1 MSANALDRPS
11 VEPEQL
17 GFPPY
22 FEKVALFIDLGNLYF
37 AARKL
42 NIRVDYKRMVAVLT
56 KGRRLLRSFAYAG
69 VDPHSPESHGY
80 LTWMK
85 RHGFRVVTKELRRFS
100 DGTVKA
106 NLDVELAIDML
117 MIAPHIDT
125 AVLVSGDGD
134 FVRLVE
140 AVQFKGV
147 RVEVVGLA
155 EMTAM
160 ALIDVADTFTE
171 LSELAPTIQMTLP
184 PNGGREAT
192 TAESGLS
199 APSSPAES
207 PSLTALGARD
217 GGDGASQERYPGSR
231 GYPRTN
237 DEEK

>member
-1 MSANALDRPS
+1 MSANQLERPP
-11 VEPEQL
+11 VDAEQL

-42 NIRVDYKRMVAVLT
+42 NIRVDYTRMVEVLT
-56 KGRRLLRSFAYAG
+56 KRRRLLRSFAYAG
-69 VDPHSPESHGY
+69 VDPQSPESQGY

-85 RHGFRVVTKELRRFS
+85 RHGFRVVTKHLRRFP

-171 LSELAPTIQMTLP
+171 LSELVPIIQMALP
-184 PNGGREAT
+184 PNGSRETASESNGT
-192 TAESGLS
+192 TPVSASASSSFDDYGAQDQTSGG
-199 APSSPAES
+199 
-207 PSLTALGARD
+207 TAGARD
-217 GGDGASQERYPGSR
+217 NQS
-231 GYPRTN
+231 YPRTSL
-237 DEEK
+237 EGK

>member
-1 MSANALDRPS
+1 MKANDLDRPP
-11 VEPEQL
+11 VEAEQL

-42 NIRVDYKRMVAVLT
+42 SIRVDYTRMVEVLT

-69 VDPHSPESHGY
+69 VDPQNPESQGY

-85 RHGFRVVTKELRRFS
+85 RHGFRVVTKHLRRFP

-171 LSELAPTIQMTLP
+171 LSELVPVIQMALP
-184 PNGGREAT
+184 PNGTRAASAE
-192 TAESGLS
+192 TAAA
-199 APSSPAES
+199 APLPHEDSNSFVAYDTPADAPDAASDRKSS
-207 PSLTALGARD
+207 
-217 GGDGASQERYPGSR
+217 QYYSR
-231 GYPRTN
+231 PNYEG
-237 DEEK
+237 K

>member
-1 MSANALDRPS
+1 MNVNHLDRPS
-11 VEPEQL
+11 VDTEQL

-22 FEKVALFIDLGNLYF
+22 FEKVALFLDLGNLYF

-42 NIRVDYKRMVAVLT
+42 SIRVDYTRMVEVLT

-69 VDPHSPESHGY
+69 VDPQNPESQGY

-85 RHGFRVVTKELRRFS
+85 RHGFRVVTKHLRRFP

-117 MIAPHIDT
+117 MIAPHIET

-171 LSELAPTIQMTLP
+171 LSDLVPVIQMATP
-184 PNGGREAT
+184 PNGTRT
-192 TAESGLS
+192 SGS
-199 APSSPAES
+199 ENTAPSPLAHDDSNS
-207 PSLTALGARD
+207 YVTCDTPSETSEAVSDLK
-217 GGDGASQERYPGSR
+217 GGQY
-231 GYPRTN
+231 YPRPHY
-237 DEEK
+237 EGK

>member
-1 MSANALDRPS
+1 MSANDLDRPA
-11 VEPEQL
+11 VDADQL

-42 NIRVDYKRMVAVLT
+42 GIRVDYTRMVEALT

-69 VDPHSPESHGY
+69 VDPQNPESQGY

-85 RHGFRVVTKELRRFS
+85 RHGFRVVTKHLRRFP

-171 LSELAPTIQMTLP
+171 LSELVPAIQMALP
-184 PNGGREAT
+184 PNGTRAT
-192 TAESGLS
+192 GSDTATATPMSHDS
-199 APSSPAES
+199 PNSFAAYDTPAEA
-207 PSLTALGARD
+207 PETAPD
-217 GGDGASQERYPGSR
+217 QKSSQY
-231 GYPRTN
+231 YPRTSF
-237 DEEK
+237 EGE

>member
-1 MSANALDRPS
+1 MSADQLDRPP
-11 VEPEQL
+11 VEAEQL

-42 NIRVDYKRMVAVLT
+42 NIRVDYTRMVEVLT

-69 VDPHSPESHGY
+69 VDPQSPESQGY

-85 RHGFRVVTKELRRFS
+85 RHGFRVVTKHLRRFP

-171 LSELAPTIQMTLP
+171 LSELVPTIQMTLP
-184 PNGGREAT
+184 PNG
-192 TAESGLS
+192 
-199 APSSPAES
+199 
-207 PSLTALGARD
+207 ARD
-217 GGDGASQERYPGSR
+217 TAAASNGPSPLPTPAPASFDAYDTQDQATGATADAR
-231 GYPRTN
+231 GNRDYPRTSL
-237 DEEK
+237 EGK

>member
-1 MSANALDRPS
+1 MSADQLDRPP
-11 VEPEQL
+11 VEAEQL

-42 NIRVDYKRMVAVLT
+42 NIRVDYTRMVEVLT

-69 VDPHSPESHGY
+69 VDPQSPESQGY

-85 RHGFRVVTKELRRFS
+85 RHGFRVVTKHLRRFP

-117 MIAPHIDT
+117 MIAQHIDT

-171 LSELAPTIQMTLP
+171 LSELVPTIQMALP
-184 PNGGREAT
+184 PNGARETAAASSVPSPLPNPTPASFDAYDTQDQAT
-192 TAESGLS
+192 
-199 APSSPAES
+199 
-207 PSLTALGARD
+207 GAAADARGNRD
-217 GGDGASQERYPGSR
+217 
-231 GYPRTN
+231 YPRTSL
-237 DEEK
+237 EGK

>member
-1 MSANALDRPS
+1 MNANSLDRPTFES
-11 VEPEQL
+11 EQL

-42 NIRVDYKRMVAVLT
+42 NIRVDYTRMVEVLT
-56 KGRRLLRSFAYAG
+56 KRRRLLRSFAYAG
-69 VDPHSPESHGY
+69 VDPQSPESQGY

-85 RHGFRVVTKELRRFS
+85 RHGFRVVTKHLRRFP

-171 LSELAPTIQMTLP
+171 LSELVPVIQMSLP
-184 PNGGREAT
+184 PNGTREA
-192 TAESGLS
+192 GGDS
-199 APSSPAES
+199 AVPSSLSHSES
-207 PSLTALGARD
+207 SSFDSYG
-217 GGDGASQERYPGSR
+217 SQGEVVSEVR
-231 GYPRTN
+231 GQTREQDYPRTSA
-237 DEEK
+237 EGK

>member
-1 MSANALDRPS
+1 MNANDLERPP
-11 VEPEQL
+11 VETEQL

-42 NIRVDYKRMVAVLT
+42 SIRVDYTRMVEVLS

-69 VDPHSPESHGY
+69 VDPQNPESQGY

-85 RHGFRVVTKELRRFS
+85 RHGFRVVTKHLRRFP

-171 LSELAPTIQMTLP
+171 LSELVPVIQMAMP
-184 PNGGREAT
+184 PNGSRAGGSEHAAAPLSPADSNSFGAYDRQPAAPEAT
-192 TAESGLS
+192 QEQK
-199 APSSPAES
+199 SS
-207 PSLTALGARD
+207 
-217 GGDGASQERYPGSR
+217 QY
-231 GYPRTN
+231 YPRTHY
-237 DEEK
+237 EGK

>member
-1 MSANALDRPS
+1 MNVSHLDRPS
-11 VEPEQL
+11 LETEQL

-22 FEKVALFIDLGNLYF
+22 FEKVALFMDLGNLYF

-42 NIRVDYKRMVAVLT
+42 NIRVDYTRMVEVLT
-56 KGRRLLRSFAYAG
+56 KRRRLLRSFAYAG
-69 VDPHSPESHGY
+69 VDPQNPESQGY

-85 RHGFRVVTKELRRFS
+85 RHGFRVVTKHLRRFP

-171 LSELAPTIQMTLP
+171 LSELVPIIQMAQP
-184 PNGGREAT
+184 PNG
-192 TAESGLS
+192 
-199 APSSPAES
+199 
-207 PSLTALGARD
+207 ARD
-217 GGDGASQERYPGSR
+217 AGSNNAAASPVPNGGSNTIVAYDTPADSENGVQGQRDNQRYPRPNYEG
-231 GYPRTN
+231 
-237 DEEK
+237 K

>member
-1 MSANALDRPS
+1 MSANQLDRPS
-11 VEPEQL
+11 VDADQL

-42 NIRVDYKRMVAVLT
+42 NIRVDYTRMVEVLT

-69 VDPHSPESHGY
+69 VDPQSPESQGY

-85 RHGFRVVTKELRRFS
+85 RHGFRVVTKHLRRFP

-117 MIAPHIDT
+117 MIAPHIDA

-171 LSELAPTIQMTLP
+171 LSELVPVIQMALP
-184 PNGGREAT
+184 PNGTRG
-192 TAESGLS
+192 TASDNGVP
-199 APSSPAES
+199 PSISPAAS
-207 PSLTALGARD
+207 SSYVAYDTPDKATDAVHKQR
-217 GGDGASQERYPGSR
+217 GDQN
-231 GYPRTN
+231 YPRTSF
-237 DEEK
+237 EGK

>member
-1 MSANALDRPS
+1 MNANDLDRPP
-11 VEPEQL
+11 VETEQL

-42 NIRVDYKRMVAVLT
+42 SIRVDYTRMVEVLT

-69 VDPHSPESHGY
+69 VDPQNPESQGY

-85 RHGFRVVTKELRRFS
+85 RHGFRVVTKHLRRFP

-171 LSELAPTIQMTLP
+171 LSELVPVIQMALP
-184 PNGGREAT
+184 PNGTRAT
-192 TAESGLS
+192 GSEHAAASSLSHEESDS
-199 APSSPAES
+199 FVAYDSPRES
-207 PSLTALGARD
+207 PEAVHDQKS
-217 GGDGASQERYPGSR
+217 SQY
-231 GYPRTN
+231 YPRPN
-237 DEEK
+237 FEGK

>member
-1 MSANALDRPS
+1 MNANDPDRPPI
-11 VEPEQL
+11 EAEQL

-42 NIRVDYKRMVAVLT
+42 SIRVDYTRMVEVLT

-69 VDPHSPESHGY
+69 VDPQNPESQGY

-85 RHGFRVVTKELRRFS
+85 RHGFRVVTKQLRRFP

-171 LSELAPTIQMTLP
+171 LSELVPVIQMALP
-184 PNGGREAT
+184 PNGTRAT
-192 TAESGLS
+192 ASEPAAATPLPHDGANSF
-199 APSSPAES
+199 AAYDTPAES
-207 PSLTALGARD
+207 SETVHD
-217 GGDGASQERYPGSR
+217 QKGSR
-231 GYPRTN
+231 YYPRAN
-237 DEEK
+237 LEGK

>member
-1 MSANALDRPS
+1 MNSSHLDRPTL
-11 VEPEQL
+11 EAEQL

-22 FEKVALFIDLGNLYF
+22 FEKVALFMDLGNLYF

-42 NIRVDYKRMVAVLT
+42 NIRVDYTRMVEVLT

-69 VDPHSPESHGY
+69 VDPQNPESQGY

-85 RHGFRVVTKELRRFS
+85 RHGFRVVTKHLRRFP

-171 LSELAPTIQMTLP
+171 LSELVPIIQMPHP
-184 PNGGREAT
+184 PNGTRDAAPNNAVAATLPHTSSDSFVSYDTPADSEAGVQGQRDNQRF
-192 TAESGLS
+192 SR
-199 APSSPAES
+199 PSYE
-207 PSLTALGARD
+207 G
-217 GGDGASQERYPGSR
+217 
-231 GYPRTN
+231 
-237 DEEK
+237 K

>member
-1 MSANALDRPS
+1 MDTGQLDRPPLES
-11 VEPEQL
+11 DTL

-42 NIRVDYKRMVAVLT
+42 NIRVDYTRMVEVLT

-69 VDPHSPESHGY
+69 VDPHSPESQGY

-85 RHGFRVVTKELRRFS
+85 RHGFRVVTKHLRRFP

-117 MIAPHIDT
+117 MIAQHIDT

-171 LSELAPTIQMTLP
+171 LSELVPTIQMPVP
-184 PNGGREAT
+184 PNGTRENGSGH
-192 TAESGLS
+192 AESATLS
-199 APSSPAES
+199 HA
-207 PSLTALGARD
+207 GASAYAD
-217 GGDGASQERYPGSR
+217 ISTPTNGGDVAHDTRATQDL
-231 GYPRTN
+231 PRP
-237 DEEK
+237 DFQGK

>member
-1 MSANALDRPS
+1 MNANDLDRPT
-11 VEPEQL
+11 VEAEQL

-42 NIRVDYKRMVAVLT
+42 SIRVDYTRMVEVLT

-69 VDPHSPESHGY
+69 VDPQNPESQGY

-85 RHGFRVVTKELRRFS
+85 RHGFRVVTKHLRRFP

-125 AVLVSGDGD
+125 AVLISGDGD

-171 LSELAPTIQMTLP
+171 LSELVPVIQMTLP
-184 PNGGREAT
+184 PNGTRVTGSDTAT
-192 TAESGLS
+192 ATPLS
-199 APSSPAES
+199 HDSSNSFAAYDTPAEAPETVS
-207 PSLTALGARD
+207 DQKG
-217 GGDGASQERYPGSR
+217 SQY
-231 GYPRTN
+231 YPRAN
-237 DEEK
+237 FEGK

>member
-1 MSANALDRPS
+1 MNANDLDRPPI
-11 VEPEQL
+11 EAEQL

-42 NIRVDYKRMVAVLT
+42 SIRVDYTRMVEVLT

-69 VDPHSPESHGY
+69 VDPQNPESQGY

-85 RHGFRVVTKELRRFS
+85 RHGFRVVTKHLRRFP

-171 LSELAPTIQMTLP
+171 LSELVPVIQMPLP
-184 PNGGREAT
+184 PNGTRAGGSEPAAATPLAREEANSLAAYDT
-192 TAESGLS
+192 PAD
-199 APSSPAES
+199 APDAV
-207 PSLTALGARD
+207 RD
-217 GGDGASQERYPGSR
+217 RKSDQY
-231 GYPRTN
+231 YPRPN
-237 DEEK
+237 YEGK

>member
-1 MSANALDRPS
+1 MNANNADRPTLES
-11 VEPEQL
+11 EQL

-42 NIRVDYKRMVAVLT
+42 NIRVDYTRMVEVLT
-56 KGRRLLRSFAYAG
+56 KRRRLLRSFAYAG
-69 VDPHSPESHGY
+69 VDPQSPESQGY

-85 RHGFRVVTKELRRFS
+85 RHGFRVVTKHLRRFP

-171 LSELAPTIQMTLP
+171 LSELVPVIQMSLP
-184 PNGGREAT
+184 PNGTREAGGDSAVPSSISH
-192 TAESGLS
+192 AESNS
-199 APSSPAES
+199 FES
-207 PSLTALGARD
+207 YG
-217 GGDGASQERYPGSR
+217 SQGEVVSGVRGQAGNQDFSR
-231 GYPRTN
+231 SNVEG
-237 DEEK
+237 K

>member
-1 MSANALDRPS
+1 MNVKHLDRPTVDS
-11 VEPEQL
+11 EQL

-42 NIRVDYKRMVAVLT
+42 SIRVDYTRMVEVLT
-56 KGRRLLRSFAYAG
+56 KSRRLLRSFAYAG
-69 VDPHSPESHGY
+69 VDPQNPESQGY

-85 RHGFRVVTKELRRFS
+85 RHGFRVVTKHLRRFP

-155 EMTAM
+155 EMTAI

-171 LSELAPTIQMTLP
+171 LSELVPNIQMAMP
-184 PNGGREAT
+184 PNGTRTTGSENALPSTLAPAGSDSYVAYSPPGETPEAV
-192 TAESGLS
+192 SD
-199 APSSPAES
+199 
-207 PSLTALGARD
+207 RK
-217 GGDGASQERYPGSR
+217 GGHYYPQPHNEG
-231 GYPRTN
+231 
-237 DEEK
+237 K

>member
-1 MSANALDRPS
+1 MNVNDLERPP
-11 VEPEQL
+11 VESEQL

-42 NIRVDYKRMVAVLT
+42 SIRVDYTRMVEVLT

-69 VDPHSPESHGY
+69 VDPQNPESQGY

-85 RHGFRVVTKELRRFS
+85 RHGFRVVTKHLRRFP

-171 LSELAPTIQMTLP
+171 LSELVPVIQMAMP
-184 PNGGREAT
+184 PNGSRAAGTEHAAAVPLSPDDSNSFDAYDRPPAAPEAT
-192 TAESGLS
+192 QEQK
-199 APSSPAES
+199 SSP
-207 PSLTALGARD
+207 
-217 GGDGASQERYPGSR
+217 Y
-231 GYPRTN
+231 YPRTN
-237 DEEK
+237 YEGK